1 MAFSYFLPGAAISL
15 TQGVFDNPCAEP
27 LRVLGEVTGYGTL
40 ANGIKGVEVVLAGQ
54 PRPDQSVLWTA
65 LPGRDML
72 FRCDGT
78 KPTWKDLAR
87 GTIPPSVDVKLA
99 CGQTVS
105 IALALESPRKLKFSG
120 GTKADDWATA
130 LPKLANR
137 IYELKEGDPLPI
149 ELMGEL
155 MVAALQPCYRLTPE
169 ILDAMDVLTTEDF
182 YTIYFASLGQSPKV

>member
-15 TQGVFDNPCAEP
+15 TQGVFDNPCADP
-27 LRVLGEVTGYGTL
+27 LRVLGDVTGYGTL
-40 ANGIKGVEVVLAGQ
+40 ANGTKGVEVVLAGQ
-54 PRPDQSVLWTA
+54 PRPDQSVPWTS

-87 GTIPPSVDVKLA
+87 GTIPPAVDVRLA

-105 IALALESPRKLKFSG
+105 IALALESPRKMTFSG
-120 GTKADDWATA
+120 GAKATEWATD
-130 LPKLANR
+130 LPKIANR
-137 IYELKEGDPLPI
+137 IYSIKPDESLPT
-149 ELMGEL
+149 ELMGAL

-169 ILDAMDVLTTEDF
+169 ILDAMDVMTDEDF
-182 YTIYFASLGQSPKV
+182 YTIYFTTVGQSPKV